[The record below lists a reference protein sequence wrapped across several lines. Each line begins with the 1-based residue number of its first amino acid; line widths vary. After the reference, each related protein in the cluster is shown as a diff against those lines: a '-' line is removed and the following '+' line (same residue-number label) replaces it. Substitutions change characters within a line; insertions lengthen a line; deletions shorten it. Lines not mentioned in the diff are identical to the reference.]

1 MLAHLLEK
9 VSQELGM
16 SKPPT
21 TFEEPVDSDG
31 EESDDESQSKRPKLN
46 DEDKVQKW

>member
-16 SKPPT
+16 SKPSAST
-21 TFEEPVDSDG
+21 EEPVDSDG
-31 EESDDESQSKRPKLN
+31 EEDDDESQSKRPKLS